1 MIFSKPSEDNINQ
14 ETIGEVSEE
23 SLVEE
28 LEAEQSAVSKVKV
41 CEAPLRP
48 SIISEGF
55 EFVGEL
61 KAPHG
66 NVTIDGV
73 FKGTLQVKA
82 LIIGATGHLQG
93 DVQAKSITLKGEING
108 AVDVDE
114 LQVAANARI
123 DGKTTYQ
130 DLTIARGACVLGEL
144 KRR

>member
-1 MIFSKPSEDNINQ
+1 MIFSKPSDDNVNQ
-14 ETIGEVSEE
+14 EMIDETVEE
-23 SLVEE
+23 SLVQE
-28 LEAEQSAVSKVKV
+28 LEPEQSAVSETKSH
-41 CEAPLRP
+41 EAPLRP
-48 SIISEGF
+48 SILSEGF
-55 EFVGEL
+55 EFIGEL

-82 LIIGATGHLQG
+82 LIIGNTGRVQG

-108 AVDVDE
+108 TVDADE